1 MKIAHY
7 IVIAFSLLAIIGGIG
22 CASLSHYVTPA
33 TIDRRAVDYAAKAQ
47 VADPNAFV
55 GYSNL
60 DKAIKLENAVGD
72 AHAKNQLELMQLI
85 DKDSLAYAQL
95 NNIASSNRQMAQARE
110 EQLFGPEGLLTM
122 GLSMAGFGALTGLI
136 GLLRKRPQDI
146 TPDELTQLIA
156 GKDAELTDKEK
167 QFIEL
172 VKGIQN
178 FINASPTN
186 SEILKT
192 ELAKVQSADTKT
204 EVAKVKA
211 TI

>member
-1 MKIAHY
+1 MKALNY
-7 IVIAFSLLAIIGGIG
+7 IVICFSVLAIIGGIG

-33 TIDRRAVDYAAKAQ
+33 SIDKRAIDYAAKAKI
-47 VADPNAFV
+47 VEPNAFS
-55 GYSNL
+55 GYANL

-85 DKDSLAYAQL
+85 DKDSLDYAQL
-95 NNIASSNRQMAQARE
+95 NNITSSNRQIAQVRE

-122 GLSMAGFGALTGLI
+122 GLSMAGFGTLTGLI
-136 GLLRKRPQDI
+136 GLMRKRPQDI
-146 TPDELTQLIA
+146 TPEELKQAVA

-167 QFIEL
+167 QFVEL

-178 FINASPTN
+178 FINVSPGN
-186 SEILKT
+186 SEVLKT
-192 ELAKVQSADTKT
+192 ELSKVQSANTKT

>member
-7 IVIAFSLLAIIGGIG
+7 IVIAFSLLAIVGGIG

-33 TIDRRAVDYAAKAQ
+33 NIDQRAVDYAAQAK
-47 VADPNAFV
+47 VADSNAFG
-55 GYSNL
+55 GYANL

-85 DKDSLAYAQL
+85 DKDSLEYAQL
-95 NNIASSNRQMAQARE
+95 NNITSSNRQVARVRE

-122 GLSMAGFGALTGLI
+122 GLSMAGFGTLTGLI
-136 GLLRKRPQDI
+136 GLMRKRPQDI
-146 TPDELTQLIA
+146 TPEEVKQLIA
-156 GKDAELTDKEK
+156 GKDVALTDKEK
-167 QFIEL
+167 QFVEL
-172 VKGIQN
+172 VKGVQN
-178 FINASPTN
+178 FLDTFPTD
-186 SEILKT
+186 SDKLKT

-204 EVAKVKA
+204 EVAKVKS

>member
-7 IVIAFSLLAIIGGIG
+7 IVIAFSLLAIVGGIG

-33 TIDRRAVDYAAKAQ
+33 TIDQRAVDYAAKAK
-47 VADPNAFV
+47 VADSNAFG
-55 GYSNL
+55 GYANL

-85 DKDSLAYAQL
+85 DKDSLEYAQL
-95 NNIASSNRQMAQARE
+95 NNIASSNRQVAQARE

-167 QFIEL
+167 QFVEL